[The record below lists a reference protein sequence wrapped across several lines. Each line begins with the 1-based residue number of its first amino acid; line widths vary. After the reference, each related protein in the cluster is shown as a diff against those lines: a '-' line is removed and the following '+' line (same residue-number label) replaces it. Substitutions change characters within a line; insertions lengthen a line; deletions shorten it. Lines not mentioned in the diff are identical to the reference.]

1 MKQIRIATVKECF
14 LRSTIVPDLVTSFI
28 ADPATSGSESVRH
41 LTTLLKHLTH
51 GSDAWKANM
60 AEAIACQIPPKL
72 RGRDV
77 KVAMKAQVLAALV
90 AAMVDAQIEVLHVKL
105 GSNRAAAEKLRSDL
119 VASDQP
125 AEVAAEPAVGGAEP
139 ASATGTPI
147 ERQLKISLDLLKIN
161 AEERELTTELQGLLE
176 AKAKVELNER
186 QSE

>member
-1 MKQIRIATVKECF
+1 M
-14 LRSTIVPDLVTSFI
+14 
-28 ADPATSGSESVRH
+28 
-41 LTTLLKHLTH
+41 
-51 GSDAWKANM
+51 
-60 AEAIACQIPPKL
+60 
-72 RGRDV
+72 
-77 KVAMKAQVLAALV
+77 
-90 AAMVDAQIEVLHVKL
+90 KL